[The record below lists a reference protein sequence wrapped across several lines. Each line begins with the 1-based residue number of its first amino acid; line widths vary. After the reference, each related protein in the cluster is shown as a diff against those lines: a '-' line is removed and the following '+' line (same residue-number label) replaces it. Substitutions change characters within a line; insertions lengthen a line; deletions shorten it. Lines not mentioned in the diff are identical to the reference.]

1 MARWYK
7 TRYGL
12 RRRLFSFK
20 IPGTVVVLGLLVLIA
35 ILLFRIVESNL
46 RPTIMSIAE
55 NRAHA
60 IAIEA
65 INKALYD
72 KVLANV
78 GYNDL
83 VFLHKDSQQR
93 VTVMQA
99 DSVKIARIIS
109 QANLEIKEN
118 LNNISEEVIRIP
130 LGQAL
135 GSEILASYGPRIN
148 VTISPIG
155 NVDVK
160 LYDEFQQAGINQ
172 VRHILYL
179 KIETNVKIV
188 IPLVSDIVSVTNN
201 IPIAET
207 IIVGQVPD
215 TFLGLD
221 SSLLFQ
227 K

>member
-46 RPTIMSIAE
+46 RPTIMSIAK

-118 LNNISEEVIRIP
+118 LHSISEEVIRIP

-148 VTISPIG
+148 VKISPVG

-188 IPLVSDIVSVTNN
+188 IPLVTDIVSVTNN